1 MKKKMLNFRFQN
13 RRMKWRNTKEREL
26 LTSSST
32 NNNNNNNNNN
42 NFTDGTESTSSTKN
56 STSND
61 KNELCVLSNDCCDCQ
76 QQHKE
81 DTNTFRPSLVVDNDE
96 TNNSD
101 VDVQNDSRR
110 Q

>member
-1 MKKKMLNFRFQN
+1 MMRKKVFDLRFQN

-32 NNNNNNNNNN
+32 NNNNNN

-76 QQHKE
+76 QQQTKE
-81 DTNTFRPSLVVDNDE
+81 EAIPFRPSLIVNNDE
-96 TNNSD
+96 ANNSD
-101 VDVQNDSRR
+101 LDVTNDSRR